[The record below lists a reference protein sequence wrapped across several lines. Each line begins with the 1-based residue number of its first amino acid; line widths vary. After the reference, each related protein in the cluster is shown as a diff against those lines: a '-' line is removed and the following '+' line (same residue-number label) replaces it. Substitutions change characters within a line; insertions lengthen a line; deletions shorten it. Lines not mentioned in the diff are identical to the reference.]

1 MHILNTPTLGL
12 HLPLQEETDFLHGKK
27 SPFGAGEVAQ
37 GMKRLDVLA
46 EDQVQYQF
54 LHSGSQ
60 PSVTP
65 APSNPHSSDQFG
77 YQAACG
83 AYTCVEAN
91 LKKLFLPDLPWA
103 GTSGCC
109 AEVNDKEVITVS
121 QDCADGSG

>member
-1 MHILNTPTLGL
+1 M
-12 HLPLQEETDFLHGKK
+12 PLQEETDSLHAKK
-27 SPFGAGEVAQ
+27 SPFGAGEVAP
-37 GMKRLDVLA
+37 GRKRLDVLA
-46 EDQVQYQF
+46 EDP
-54 LHSGSQ
+54 GSVPVPTQ
-60 PSVTP
+60 WLTTITTP
-65 APSNPHSSDQFG
+65 APSDPHSSDQFG

-91 LKKLFLPDLPWA
+91 LKRLFLPGLPWA